1 MDLDWGPD
9 PTRIIL
15 KPCLRKE
22 NDFRFELQQ
31 KQLQLL
37 MDQNKILVDTIQI
50 MQKQNADLESRVE
63 SLESLVKQLI
73 PSTAS
78 IQTQTDLK
86 MVRDPVEDSAAAAA
100 DAAAAELPATNE
112 NDQIRV
118 DVTVSG
124 KCSK

>member
-1 MDLDWGPD
+1 
-9 PTRIIL
+9 
-15 KPCLRKE
+15 
-22 NDFRFELQQ
+22 
-31 KQLQLL
+31 